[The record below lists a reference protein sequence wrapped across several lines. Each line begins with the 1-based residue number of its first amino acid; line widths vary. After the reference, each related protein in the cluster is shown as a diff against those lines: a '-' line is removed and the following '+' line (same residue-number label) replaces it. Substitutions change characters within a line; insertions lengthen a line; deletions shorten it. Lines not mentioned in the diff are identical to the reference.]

1 MENKEKCILKINSKN
16 ISISLKQDTDFALN
30 LPYYAGRFV
39 VYEDGAISREPISKS
54 HYKKLNE
61 IVADLDTSVPSNRK
75 GISEYGEVYASFR
88 DGKTIYYTDKK
99 VTRVLEKNGEISDIM
114 TAIIDLKRD

>member
-16 ISISLKQDTDFALN
+16 IFLSLKQDTDFALN
-30 LPYYAGRFV
+30 LRYYVGRFV
-39 VYEDGAISREPISKS
+39 IYEDGAISREPISKS

-61 IVADLDTSVPSNRK
+61 IVADLDTSIPTNRK
-75 GISEYGEVYASFR
+75 SISEGGEVYASFR
-88 DGKTIYYTDKK
+88 DGKMIYYTDKK
-99 VTRVLEKNGEISDIM
+99 VTRILEKNGEISDIM